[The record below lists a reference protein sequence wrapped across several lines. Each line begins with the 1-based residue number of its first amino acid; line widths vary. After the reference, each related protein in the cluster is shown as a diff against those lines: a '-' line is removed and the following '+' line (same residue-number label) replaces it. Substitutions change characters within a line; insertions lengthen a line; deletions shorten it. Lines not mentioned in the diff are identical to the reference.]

1 MAKAIETQVLSPLVS
16 IVVPAYNAEAFLRSS
31 LDSIVGQSYAT
42 TEILLMDDS
51 STDGTGKIAQSY
63 GDRIIYHRQPRNRGQ
78 FGNVDDGIA
87 LARGKYIAVYHSDDI
102 YEPEIVAREVAFL
115 ERHPEAGAVF
125 ALDIFIN
132 AEGKEWGRLKLPPSI
147 RGKGLLDY
155 RTILNTILC
164 HKNCI
169 FRAPSSMVRADVYR
183 TVGPYRGREFPEAG
197 DFEMFLQIAR
207 HYPVGILEEYLFRYR
222 LGQPWSVHQSE
233 RLLRTAIEPY
243 FIVTD
248 EHLAYGASK
257 LADPASLDAYE
268 AHRSEDALMRT
279 VSCYIIN
286 DRLAMQSTLKE
297 VSCRYILAS
306 NKVQRYRLTI
316 LYILLALLARLPQMS
331 WFEWVFRK
339 RWYGHIEPAKFE
351 QIVQLRK
358 PRRASADPI
367 HQGNR

>member
-31 LDSIVGQSYAT
+31 LDSIVGQSYAA

-132 AEGKEWGRLKLPPSI
+132 AEGKEWGRLKLPPSV
-147 RGKGLLDY
+147 RGKELLDY

-183 TVGPYRGREFPEAG
+183 TVGPYRGREFPAAG
-197 DFEMFLQIAR
+197 DFEMFFRIAR

-222 LGQPWSVHQSE
+222 MGLSVAHQSE
-233 RLLRTAIEPY
+233 RTLRTAIEPY
-243 FIVTD
+243 FIIVD
-248 EHLAYGASK
+248 EHLACGASK

-268 AHRSEDALMRT
+268 AHRSEDALMRA

-286 DRLAMQSTLKE
+286 DRIAMRSALKE
-297 VSCRYILAS
+297 ASCRHILAS
-306 NKVQRYRLTI
+306 NKVQRYRLTT

-339 RWYGHIEPAKFE
+339 RWYGHIEPARFE

-358 PRRASADPI
+358 PGGTRAEPI

>member
-16 IVVPAYNAEAFLRSS
+16 IVVPAYNAEPFLRSS
-31 LDSIVGQSYAT
+31 LDSIAGQSYAT

-63 GDRIIYHRQPRNRGQ
+63 GERIIYHRQPRNRGQ

-87 LARGKYIAVYHSDDI
+87 LARGKYIAVYHADDI

-147 RGKGLLDY
+147 RGKELLDY
-155 RTILNTILC
+155 RTILNAILC

-197 DFEMFLQIAR
+197 DFEMFFRIAR

-222 LGQPWSVHQSE
+222 LGQPSSAHQSE
-233 RLLRTAIEPY
+233 RLLRTTTEPY
-243 FIVTD
+243 FIIMD
-248 EHLAYGASK
+248 EHLASGASK
-257 LADPASLDAYE
+257 LASPGSLKAYE
-268 AHRSEDALMRT
+268 AHRSEDALMRA
-279 VSCYIIN
+279 VSCYIIK
-286 DRLAMQSTLKE
+286 DRIAMRSILKE
-297 VSCRYILAS
+297 VSCRCILAS
-306 NKVQRYRLTI
+306 DKVQRYRLII
-316 LYILLALLARLPQMS
+316 LFFLLASLVRLPQLS
-331 WFEWVFRK
+331 FFERAFRK
-339 RWYGHIEPAKFE
+339 RWYGHIEPSRF
-351 QIVQLRK
+351 QQMLRLRA
-358 PRRASADPI
+358 RRNGSTL
-367 HQGNR
+367 